1 MKIQRFLY
9 NNKPE
14 MIILMHS
21 CIYFTFE
28 RSARSIRVVLV
39 ALAASAP
46 GDDLKRR
53 RRGFR
58 FDAFAEEAKHRLHA
72 DGGGRRRGTESLR
85 RAAEIRPSATRRSD

>member
-1 MKIQRFLY
+1 M
-9 NNKPE
+9 
-14 MIILMHS
+14 
-21 CIYFTFE
+21 
-28 RSARSIRVVLV
+28 VLV

-72 DGGGRRRGTESLR
+72 DGGGRRRGNRVPAESCGDP
-85 RAAEIRPSATRRSD
+85 ASATRRSD